1 MSGDLFSSLSLA
13 SRALDAQRAG
23 MDVVGQNIANV
34 NTAGYSRRV
43 VDIATVTPLNY
54 SSAERG
60 AEVVSVR
67 ALRDRLLDRRLI
79 QDVPTEQREAAVA
92 RSLSVVQSALGAPGQ
107 SLDASLESFFNAFA
121 NLAEDPASAVTR
133 NEVQIQG
140 DSLAAAF
147 RNLAERQAGD
157 RRDADRQIGDVVD
170 NVNSLAARIAALND
184 TLSRVPADGALAVRD
199 EQAVLV
205 RQLSQ
210 LIDVQ
215 TIEREDGG
223 VEISIAA
230 GRALVV
236 GGNVYE
242 LEAAATPPN
251 GFKEL
256 TANGAVVTDQI
267 RGGRLGGLLA
277 VRDTNIPDYQARLD
291 LIAYETALQVNA
303 LHSAGFD
310 LDGNAAGDFFGFPPA
325 IVDSTGAAAAMTLDT
340 DIATDPRRIAA
351 AGMAAP
357 GDNQNA
363 RAIAALR
370 NAQVLEGDTATLSQG
385 WGDLVYRVGGDT
397 RYAGDEQRSRGEI
410 VRQIDALRDEVA
422 GVSLDE
428 EAMHLLKFQRAY
440 EAVAHFF
447 RTVDQ
452 SLDTLLNLV
461 R

>member
-1 MSGDLFSSLSLA
+1 MGVV
-13 SRALDAQRAG
+13 AG
-23 MDVVGQNIANV
+23 QHAGLLQPPDPFGHRRRGEVHPAGQFAVGQ
-34 NTAGYSRRV
+34 AGV
-43 VDIATVTPLNY
+43 GL
-54 SSAERG
+54 
-60 AEVVSVR
+60 
-67 ALRDRLLDRRLI
+67 
-79 QDVPTEQREAAVA
+79 VA
-92 RSLSVVQSALGAPGQ
+92 GAPQ
-107 SLDASLESFFNAFA
+107 H
-121 NLAEDPASAVTR
+121 
-133 NEVQIQG
+133 
-140 DSLAAAF
+140 
-147 RNLAERQAGD
+147 
-157 RRDADRQIGDVVD
+157 
-170 NVNSLAARIAALND
+170 
-184 TLSRVPADGALAVRD
+184 
-199 EQAVLV
+199 
-205 RQLSQ
+205 
-210 LIDVQ
+210 
-215 TIEREDGG
+215 
-223 VEISIAA
+223 
-230 GRALVV
+230 
-236 GGNVYE
+236 
-242 LEAAATPPN
+242 
-251 GFKEL
+251 
-256 TANGAVVTDQI
+256 
-267 RGGRLGGLLA
+267 GLLA

-385 WGDLVYRVGGDT
+385 WGDLVYRVGSDT